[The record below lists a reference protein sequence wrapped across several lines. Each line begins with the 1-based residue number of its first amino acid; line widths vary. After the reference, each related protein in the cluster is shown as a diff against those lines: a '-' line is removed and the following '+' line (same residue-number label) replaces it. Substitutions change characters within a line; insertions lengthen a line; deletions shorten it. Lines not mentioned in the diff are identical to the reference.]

1 MCVQWIWMLVLLTAL
16 IGCRSSHPLPPPES
30 EPQPPDQGRVE
41 EANRERLPGAPQ
53 PSAAVVSGRITI
65 SGFTVLSAGG
75 TPVAGGESS
84 TKVLAQLIDPEDD
97 ILSATYPGADGTYS
111 LTYTGPKTKL
121 KLRLQFKVQED
132 VDGDGHGAD
141 QIEQAIPLTL
151 PAGLKSSV
159 DVALRKAAEA
169 DVEQSLRPA
178 KGLVLLADVHRLD
191 GSGRHV
197 DFYGTFFADGFVVI
211 TLDNDRFLEPG
222 DDLRAVDHNRN
233 GWPDLDEAR
242 YGDPTLTAATISGVI
257 VSVDAAHQ
265 TLMLRDK
272 AGKQTLV
279 IFAPFAAIEPMNA
292 AGEFYGA
299 VPLTPLLAGS
309 AVTVQGWPLPEGFLA
324 DWIVVSA
331 AS

>member
-1 MCVQWIWMLVLLTAL
+1 MRVQLMWMLVLLTAL
-16 IGCRSSHPLPPPES
+16 IGCRSSHPLPPPGGEV
-30 EPQPPDQGRVE
+30 QPPDHGQVVKYNE
-41 EANRERLPGAPQ
+41 ERMPGAPQ
-53 PSAAVVSGRITI
+53 PSAAVVSGRITV
-65 SGFTVLSAGG
+65 SGFTVLSEGG

-97 ILSATYPGADGTYS
+97 ILSETRPGADGTYQ
-111 LTYTGPKTKL
+111 LTYTGQKTKV
-121 KLRLQFKVQED
+121 KLRLRFKVQED
-132 VDGDGHGAD
+132 VDGDGKGAD

-151 PAGLKSSV
+151 ALGLASSV
-159 DVALRKAAEA
+159 DIALRKAAEA

-191 GSGRHV
+191 GTGKHV

-211 TLDNDRFLEPG
+211 TLDGDRFLEPG

-242 YGDPTLTAATISGVI
+242 YDDPSLTSATISGVI
-257 VSVDAAHQ
+257 VSVDSAHQ
-265 TLMLRDK
+265 TLMLKDK

-292 AGEFYGA
+292 AGDFYGA

-331 AS
+331 AG